1 MSEAQ
6 AFDSERAIAAGYRID
21 PLSGAPT
28 WIVPA
33 RQDRP
38 NLPTSSCPFCVGG
51 LEAPDDYTVVSF
63 PNRWPPFDGGRA
75 EIVLYTSDHEA
86 SFADLTHDQA
96 RAVVDMWANRSAEL
110 GARDDVSYVLVFE
123 NRGPEVGATIS
134 HPHGQIYA
142 FDVVPP
148 VALAEF
154 GTTTDASLASP
165 PANQIVVTRGQWSA
179 WVPLSATW
187 PYELVLA
194 PSVAVDDLPSLNSD
208 QRAELGDVL
217 RDVVARLDG
226 LFDAPMPFMMW
237 FHQRPFDGTERSN
250 LRVHAHIAPL
260 LRAPETQRYVA
271 AGELGSGVW
280 FNPIDPAHAAEQLRN
295 VK

>member
-75 EIVLYTSDHEA
+75 EIVLYTSDQEA
-86 SFADLTHDQA
+86 SIADLTHDQA
-96 RAVVDMWANRSAEL
+96 RAVVDMWADRSADL

-165 PANQIVVTRGQWSA
+165 PANQIVTSCGQWSA

-237 FHQRPFDGTERSN
+237 FHQRPFDGTERSS